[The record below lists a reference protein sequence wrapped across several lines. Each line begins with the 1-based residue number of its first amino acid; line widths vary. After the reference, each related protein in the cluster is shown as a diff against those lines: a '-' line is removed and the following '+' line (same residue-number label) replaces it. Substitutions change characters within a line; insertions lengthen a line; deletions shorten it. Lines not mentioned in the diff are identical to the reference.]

1 MSRIAPIESSQ
12 ASPKSIQLLGVVEK
26 KLGVVPN
33 MMKTMAHSSA
43 VLDAYLSFSNALS
56 AAKLSAPVREQ
67 IALAVAEVNAC
78 EYCLSAHTFLGAKLG
93 VAPSDIESARRG
105 HSLDAKVDA
114 ILGFSRELVV
124 RRGEVRDQDLS
135 KLRAAG
141 VSDAEITEIV
151 ATVALNVFTNW
162 FNHVT
167 DPAVD
172 FPVVKPGRAT
182 AATSSSTTPSA
193 AAPAPTSV

>member
-1 MSRIAPIESSQ
+1 MARIARIESSQ
-12 ASPKSIQLLGVVEK
+12 ASPKSIQLLGDVEK

-56 AAKLSAPVREQ
+56 AAKLPAPVREQ
-67 IALAVAEVNAC
+67 IALTVAEVNSC
-78 EYCLSAHTFLGAKLG
+78 EYCLSAHSFLGAKLG
-93 VAPSDIESARRG
+93 IAASDIEAARRG
-105 HSLDAKVDA
+105 QSSDAKIAA
-114 ILGFSRELVV
+114 ILSFSRELVV
-124 RRGEVRDQDLS
+124 RRGEVRDDDLS

-167 DPAVD
+167 DPAID
-172 FPVVKPGRAT
+172 FPVVKPGRAIGST
-182 AATSSSTTPSA
+182 TSSAPPSA
-193 AAPAPTSV
+193 